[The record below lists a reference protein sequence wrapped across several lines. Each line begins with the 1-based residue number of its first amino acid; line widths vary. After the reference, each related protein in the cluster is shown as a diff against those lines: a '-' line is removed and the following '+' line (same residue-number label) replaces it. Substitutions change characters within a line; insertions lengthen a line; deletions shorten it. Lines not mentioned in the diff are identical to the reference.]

1 MSAKEINIEKIVDEI
16 LNIMES
22 FNYNP
27 TDKEI
32 KKLLGYNSKNKK
44 EIKVYKK
51 QIRKIKR

>member
-1 MSAKEINIEKIVDEI
+1 MNIEKIVDEI
-16 LNIMES
+16 INVMES

-44 EIKVYKK
+44 EIKIYKK